1 MSQFVWLASTYYMA
15 SMSPRLPGTQEGIY
29 GRRSQVRGGGIAAV
43 SACGC
48 WDTRIASRVLMGLDA
63 TGARTIAGDDTG
75 SEQGKKEDADEEPGL
90 QGASLCTQAIKGT
103 HLRFATTGH
112 GSIDRMRSTNP
123 FVFVVQVSK
132 KYGKCFRSN
141 DLFLLVLPYPRLCC
155 LLQVFPFCLR
165 KLLLLAGDI
174 ESNPGPDMT
183 RILQQLNDIAVDR
196 KDMKENRLVNID
208 NKLDALSGLEN
219 RVMSCQEQVSCMST
233 TIERLEARL
242 EQLENYSR
250 RSNLIIYGI
259 PESEEETNETLE
271 ETVNKDIFHDIL
283 GLDPIPIERIHR
295 LGKPAIDKT
304 RPVILKLLDSRH
316 KTVILKNGKKLKGKD
331 YSIGEDF
338 SKNVRELRKKLWD
351 SAKPNRDKK
360 ERVSLVFDKLYINN
374 IPYVWDYEKNDKVKV
389 QKNDGI
395 GASRPVT
402 RSCTQLRNRS
412 PIK

>member
-1 MSQFVWLASTYYMA
+1 MRSTNPFVFLVQLCGLLGYSIVGCPDISVLNLSAHVHLSTHQDID
-15 SMSPRLPGTQEGIY
+15 QEIRPPALESWHPY
-29 GRRSQVRGGGIAAV
+29 HHSSATRSDCQ
-43 SACGC
+43 
-48 WDTRIASRVLMGLDA
+48 
-63 TGARTIAGDDTG
+63 
-75 SEQGKKEDADEEPGL
+75 EPGL

-103 HLRFATTGH
+103 HAHFATTGH

-123 FVFVVQVSK
+123 FVFLVQESK
-132 KYGKCFRSN
+132 KYEKCFRSN
-141 DLFLLVLPYPRLCC
+141 DLFLLVLACPRLCC
-155 LLQVFPFCLR
+155 LLQVFTFCLR

-183 RILQQLNDIAVDR
+183 RILQQLNDIAVDI
-196 KDMKENRLVNID
+196 KDMKENRLVNIE
-208 NKLDALSGLEN
+208 NKLDALSRLEN

-259 PESEEETNETLE
+259 PESEEERNETLE

-338 SKNVRELRKKLWD
+338 SQNVRELRKKLWD